1 MEHIESYLHIYTES
15 GECVRERSHTSHT
28 TFKSLRVGLLQLT
41 SNQKKILCSA
51 NYERYSLT
59 IHQFD
64 FPVVVVGYQQRFLS
78 VVSRPF
84 QRLCFI
90 RPLLFIIRIIHAMHN
105 K

>member
-1 MEHIESYLHIYTES
+1 M
-15 GECVRERSHTSHT
+15 
-28 TFKSLRVGLLQLT
+28 
-41 SNQKKILCSA
+41 SA
-51 NYERYSLT
+51 SLT

-78 VVSRPF
+78 VIPRPF

-90 RPLLFIIRIIHAMHN
+90 LPLLFIIRIIHAMHN